1 MRREDRFVM
10 SHRPY
15 AVDLSSLR
23 EERGFFYV
31 DAVWFRRRPRG
42 RNRDMI
48 TVACI
53 GNFHTIQRP
62 APTSALEFLERYE
75 DGRWGGHCEGRWDGH
90 GYWGAENPDV
100 AARHQDLL
108 RPMLDDYA
116 HDPRNP
122 VIPAGFDGW
131 WTFHSTTGGTR
142 G

>member
-23 EERGFFYV
+23 EERGFLRV

-53 GNFHTIQRP
+53 GNLHTILRP
-62 APTSALEFLERYE
+62 GPATAQEFVERYD
-75 DGRWGGHCEGRWDGH
+75 DGRWGGHCEGRWDGD

-100 AARHQDLL
+100 AAEHLKLL
-108 RPMLDDYA
+108 RPMLASYEQ
-116 HDPRNP
+116 NP
-122 VIPAGFDGW
+122 KAPTLPDGFDGW
-131 WTFHSTTGGTR
+131 WTFQ
-142 G
+142 